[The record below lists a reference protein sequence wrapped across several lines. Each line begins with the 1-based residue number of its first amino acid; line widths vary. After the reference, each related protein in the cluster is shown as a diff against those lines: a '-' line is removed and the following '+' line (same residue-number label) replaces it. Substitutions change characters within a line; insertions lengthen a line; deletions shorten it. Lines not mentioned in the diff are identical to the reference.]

1 MRSALICASRAPVQT
16 GICCSCC
23 SSLPAALPNSSSG
36 GRGQCCSF
44 PAAISNTVLWE
55 GQGKQ
60 QPPCSS
66 RRSWGPGSGAVLG
79 DRDRDSDGNGG
90 ADGGEDWEAPG
101 GRARAEGSESLMGL
115 DSPGFGRTDRKD
127 GKVGLAAQGRDQ
139 RLGSCLG

>member
-1 MRSALICASRAPVQT
+1 M
-16 GICCSCC
+16 
-23 SSLPAALPNSSSG
+23 
-36 GRGQCCSF
+36 
-44 PAAISNTVLWE
+44 
-55 GQGKQ
+55 
-60 QPPCSS
+60 
-66 RRSWGPGSGAVLG
+66 G